1 MIEYTLIF
9 IKSLL
14 FKIINCH
21 IYTLITLGNSVILF
35 KEIMKYINNEF
46 IVSLIKN
53 LLYN

>member
-1 MIEYTLIF
+1 MIEDTLIF

-21 IYTLITLGNSVILF
+21 IYTLTTGNSVILF